1 MENKRIK
8 IGFDCDE
15 VLVDIMNP
23 LVRFHNYRY
32 GTSLCRE
39 QFESFNLWE
48 TWGGTEKQAKA
59 KVKDFF
65 SSEYFWKIKP
75 LKYAQGVV
83 DILSKDKDLVVVTSR
98 PDYTHKKTIFQVDY
112 FFPKK
117 FLEIYFTDEWSQNS
131 GRTKQDVCLD
141 ENIDILIEDS
151 LENAISCSS
160 KGINVLLIDCP
171 WNKCEDLPGNV
182 ERINN
187 GWVEVIKKV
196 ELIKNE

>member
-8 IGFDCDE
+8 IGFDCDG
-15 VLVDIMNP
+15 VLVEIMNP
-23 LVRFHNYRY
+23 LISFHNDKYN
-32 GTSLCRE
+32 TSLRRE
-39 QFESFNLWE
+39 QFKFFNLWE
-48 TWGGTEKQAKA
+48 NWGGTEKQTKA

-75 LKYAQGVV
+75 LKYSRRVV
-83 DILSKDKDLVVVTSR
+83 DILSKDNDLVVVTSR

-117 FLEIYFTDEWSQNS
+117 FLEIYFTNEWSRDG
-131 GRTKQDVCLD
+131 GRGKQDVCLD

-171 WNKCEDLPGNV
+171 WNKCENLPDNV
-182 ERINN
+182 ERMNN
-187 GWVEVIKKV
+187 GLVEAVKKV